1 MPAGTPVDAI
11 VASRFSIS
19 IGSNDPVATF
29 TELTGIFSEVEPID
43 YYHNTSSGNA
53 PMLSKLPGKFKA
65 PTIVLKRGS
74 DSNMYMW
81 LWHEALV
88 KGDLDGSRRDG
99 QVFMMDTMGK
109 KVAAYEFQGAWV
121 SKMSLGGMKAGASE
135 VLIEECT
142 LTCEAMM
149 RVSP

>member
-11 VASRFSIS
+11 IASRFSVQIQ
-19 IGSNDPVATF
+19 GVEVATF

-43 YYHNTSSGNA
+43 YYHNTSNSNS
-53 PMLSKLPGKFKA
+53 PVLSKLPGKYKA
-65 PTIVLKRGS
+65 PTIGLKRGS

-81 LWHEALV
+81 AWHESLV
-88 KGDLDGSRRDG
+88 LGQLDQSRRSG
-99 QVFMMDTMGK
+99 CVYMKDTTGK
-109 KVAAYEFQGAWV
+109 NVAAYEFHNAWV
-121 SKMSLGGMKAGASE
+121 SKMSLSGLKAGASE